1 MDLDIFYIYVTI
13 DTEVVELGTCDADH
27 ISMIVL
33 LHALSEKQTG
43 SDQVP
48 EDDYSVWV
56 YLPWSS
62 EKKEV
67 CSDNDILEVFRLF
80 TERKQTQIMF
90 EIEKRPY
97 IPAPADFE
105 ASSSTPSRFMGDIPD
120 VAFSAFEQDFFGNN
134 EGDNEDQVRLGDDY
148 GDDYGDDSGDDESPG
163 MRAGD
168 DSGDYGNAL
177 AVVSEVPEEVC
188 EGTDDFQDLFEGYQS
203 KTDDEYYS
211 DEGEEISDDKLARV
225 VKSNPFKQLV
235 GCPIRFEVGQTH
247 DSVYTLR
254 SLLTD
259 FAIQEGFNLNKVKND
274 KNRLKWA
281 CMAKGCPWRIHA
293 SNVDDDTTMQ
303 VKTYKSE
310 HTCHRIYKSKEARSK
325 WIAGKFQTLVK
336 SNPGIQAS
344 VLSDLLRDQFNVTVD
359 TQRLYKAK
367 KRAVEV
373 LLKEHEECFKH
384 LRAYAV
390 MVQQCNPGL
399 YGGVLLSTIALDA
412 NSGLYPL
419 AYCICEGET
428 FLSWSWFL
436 RHLRIFLRYPDE
448 KPICFMIDRQ
458 KGVIGALKMQWPR
471 ASIRYCARHIYVNF
485 KVSYGGQKLK
495 NIFWKAAKTVD
506 RFEFKKLLADVG
518 NINPN
523 AMKYLAEIEPCHWS
537 RHAFDAS
544 IKCES
549 VTNNMSE
556 AFNSMLKDFRP
567 RTYLQLME
575 FIKRLVMTRFQL
587 RKEECN
593 KWTTDIPPFVNKKIL
608 ENSEESRILKTLHS
622 GGGKYEMLGVGRAYT
637 ANLPEKT
644 CECGQWQVS
653 GVPCSHALAGIR
665 HHFGVHGD
673 EENLAT
679 FIDPMLSKSAYLR
692 TYSSMIHPIPD
703 LCVWADLDIARVD
716 APPLKRLPGRQ
727 KLVRER
733 KSGEKLKAAKTGT
746 VVCGNCKLPGHNSR
760 SCKSEKTSSTTKK
773 NKVSNTTKA
782 DVSVSSSQTQ
792 PAATS
797 SQSQSQSQPPTKR
810 QRAQK
815 GKADVGSSQPTEVL
829 TQTQEKSQLTQD
841 LNY

>member
-1 MDLDIFYIYVTI
+1 MGLDIFDIYVTI

-67 CSDNDILEVFRLF
+67 CSDNDILDVFRLF
-80 TERKQTQIMF
+80 TEHKQTQIMF

-97 IPAPADFE
+97 IPAPADLE
-105 ASSSTPSRFMGDIPD
+105 ASSNTPSRFMGDIPD
-120 VAFSAFEQDFFGNN
+120 VAFSAFEQDLFGN
-134 EGDNEDQVRLGDDY
+134 NEDQVRL

-177 AVVSEVPEEVC
+177 AVVPEVPEEVC
-188 EGTDDFQDLFEGYQS
+188 EGTDDFEDLFEGYQS
-203 KTDDEYYS
+203 KTDDEYCS

-274 KNRLKWA
+274 KNRLTWA

-293 SNVDDDTTMQ
+293 SNVGDDTTMQ

-367 KRAVEV
+367 RRAIEV

-390 MVQQCNPGL
+390 MVQQCNPGSAAYIHL
-399 YGGVLLSTIALDA
+399 LDKTSTFERMFVSFDAQRKGFLEGCRPFIGIDGCHLKGPYGGVLLSAIALDA

-448 KPICFMIDRQ
+448 KPICFMSDKQ

-471 ASIRYCARHIYVNF
+471 ASI
-485 KVSYGGQKLK
+485 
-495 NIFWKAAKTVD
+495 
-506 RFEFKKLLADVG
+506 
-518 NINPN
+518 
-523 AMKYLAEIEPCHWS
+523 

-575 FIKRLVMTRFQL
+575 FIRRLVMTRFQL

-593 KWTTDIPPFVNKKIL
+593 KWTTDIPPSVNKKIL
-608 ENSEESRILKTLHS
+608 ENSKESRILRTLHS

-665 HHFGVHGD
+665 HHFGVH
-673 EENLAT
+673 
-679 FIDPMLSKSAYLR
+679 
-692 TYSSMIHPIPD
+692 D
-703 LCVWADLDIARVD
+703 LCIWADLDTARVD
-716 APPLKRLPGRQ
+716 APPLKRLPGRP
-727 KLVRER
+727 KLVRKREL
-733 KSGEKLKAAKTGT
+733 GEKLKAAKTGT

-760 SCKSEKTSSTTKK
+760 SCKSEKTSGTTKK
-773 NKVSNTTKA
+773 NKVSNTTEA

-797 SQSQSQSQPPTKR
+797 SQSQSQPPTKR
-810 QRAQK
+810 QRARK
-815 GKADVGSSQPTEVL
+815 GKAAVGSSQPTEVL

-841 LNY
+841 LNC